1 MENKR
6 SDIQQLATNTIL
18 KELDLILFISLRL
31 GKTRIALKAIEK
43 NESVLVCYPNISIK
57 DAWKDE
63 LLKFIPKSTNITFT
77 TNSSLK
83 KFKNQYFDYIIID
96 EPQLLSLNQ
105 INQLKTISYKK
116 RVALSGT
123 LNDKTIKR
131 LNEKLN
137 LKIKFTYDISQA
149 IKDGLVKDYE
159 IKLLFTELDNINK
172 NIIYKKY
179 GKEILGS
186 EKEVYESYT
195 NTMNYFNNQFVNTGS
210 IKASLGYKKYMGI
223 RSNFLYNSSTL
234 LKLAKTIISKNK
246 DDKCLIYTLRTD
258 IADELSDISFHSK
271 NKVDDV
277 LNKFKSS
284 KKGHLSVVNCV
295 QAGVTI
301 KNLDKVIF
309 HSYESNEEKLYQKLG
324 RSLFYEFEGQKAQ
337 IFICVLKGT
346 QMETWVSKA
355 IKSLEQYKIKY
366 VFKDKEYNKLDWIKV
381 NYPDKELYEYNGSIC
396 YLADKKQETFSKY
409 VFIDNPYTQYSLMKE
424 KLTKL
429 I

>member
-1 MENKR
+1 MKSKR
-6 SDIQQLATNTIL
+6 DRIQQLATDSIL
-18 KELDLILFISLRL
+18 EELDLILFISLRL

-43 NESVLVCYPNISIK
+43 DESVLVCYPNISIK
-57 DAWKDE
+57 GAWQDE
-63 LLKFIPKSTNITFT
+63 LLKFIPKSTNIIFT

-116 RVALSGT
+116 RVGLSGT

-131 LNEKLN
+131 LDDKLN
-137 LKIKFTYDISQA
+137 LKIKFNYDISQA

-159 IKLLFTELDNINK
+159 INLLFTELDGVNR

-186 EKEVYESYT
+186 EKEVYSSYT
-195 NTMNYFNNQFVNTGS
+195 NTMNYFNNQFLETNN
-210 IKASLGYKKYMGI
+210 IKASLGYKKYMGN
-223 RSNFLYNSSTL
+223 RTNFLYNSNTL
-234 LKLAKTIISKNK
+234 LKLAKETINK
-246 DDKCLIYTLRTD
+246 YKDEKCLIYTLRTD
-258 IADELSDISFHSK
+258 IADELSAVSFHSK
-271 NKVDDV
+271 NKVDSV
-277 LNKFKSS
+277 LNSFKTS

-301 KNLDKVIF
+301 TNLDKVIF

-337 IFICVLKGT
+337 IFICVLKDT
-346 QMETWVSKA
+346 QMETWVNRA
-355 IKSLEQYKIKY
+355 IKSLEQEKIKY
-366 VFKDKEYNKLDWIKV
+366 IFKNKEYNKLEWIKF
-381 NYPDKELYEYNGSIC
+381 NYPDKQLFTYNGSIC
-396 YLADKKQETFSKY
+396 YLIDKSQEAFSKY
-409 VFIDNPYTQYSLMKE
+409 VFIDNPNNEYTLMRE
-424 KLTKL
+424 KLTK